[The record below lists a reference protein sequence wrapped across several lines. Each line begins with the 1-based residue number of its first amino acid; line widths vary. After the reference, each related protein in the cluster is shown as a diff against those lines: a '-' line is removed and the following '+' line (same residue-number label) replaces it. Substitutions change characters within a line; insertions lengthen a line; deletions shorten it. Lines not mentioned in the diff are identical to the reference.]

1 MKTFVFINEDGKQ
14 SFRTVTNKE
23 NYNNLSTFFND
34 EYHSLKTYVQSKVD
48 DSTERDAEDIVQDV
62 ALRIFSRS
70 EDLSPITN
78 IAGFVYNSIRNKIID
93 VLRTKKESVHESEDI
108 DTKWAEFAELFYGN
122 ADNSYPE
129 DLMHALKKAIQSLK
143 PSYQD
148 IIIAVD
154 FEGYSYREISAQT
167 GISQGT
173 LMSRRHRAL
182 SLLSN
187 NLEIEKIKMN

>member
-1 MKTFVFINEDGKQ
+1 M
-14 SFRTVTNKE
+14 TNKE
-23 NYNNLSTFFND
+23 NYNNLSAFFND
-34 EYHSLKTYVQSKVD
+34 EYHSLKSYVRSKVD
-48 DSTERDAEDIVQDV
+48 DTTERDAEDIIQDV

-70 EDLSPITN
+70 DDLSPITN
-78 IAGFVYNSIRNKIID
+78 IAGFVYNSVKNKIID
-93 VLRTKKESVHESEDI
+93 VLRTKKETVHESEDI

-129 DLMHALKKAIQSLK
+129 DLMNALKKAIQQLK
-143 PSYQD
+143 PSYRD

-154 FEGYSYREISAQT
+154 FEGYSYRKIAVQT

-182 SLLSN
+182 SLLSKH
-187 NLEIEKIKMN
+187 LETEKNMNDKN